1 MKSAPATSAV
11 LTSAMV
17 CVSESD
23 IALKRVPAPSAVRFG
38 AGSKQSIS
46 GTRRKSAGFLV
57 ESSSVSREPLGDVP
71 ESGVDVAMA
80 AVARYAMGLY
90 PRPMRLRHRVSTTKR
105 AASRP
110 IGETA
115 MDDDEPDV
123 VIPRGVASTSTDG
136 RRNDEARVRA
146 GSAILGAEDRRNDE
160 ARLRAVSAIL
170 GADGSALSRLLSSP
184 EGNAVAAMELHDLSG
199 RMLRFRSALPVPDLD
214 VQAMVIEQPSL
225 IVHFSSAAELEAEVK
240 RAWES
245 LQKALDPSRDLGIL
259 AKDCPCGFAVALW
272 RCVEMNGTVDLQ
284 LFNKHL
290 RDWLKGEGPWHHI
303 FSARIGSEW
312 GYLQTMDQHLKAGDG
327 PEIGTRPAFNAAV
340 PRQVVGLRPRPTY
353 L

>member
-1 MKSAPATSAV
+1 
-11 LTSAMV
+11 
-17 CVSESD
+17 
-23 IALKRVPAPSAVRFG
+23 
-38 AGSKQSIS
+38 
-46 GTRRKSAGFLV
+46 
-57 ESSSVSREPLGDVP
+57 
-71 ESGVDVAMA
+71 MA

-110 IGETA
+110 IGETL

-146 GSAILGAEDRRNDE
+146 GSAILGAEDRRDDE

-245 LQKALDPSRDLGIL
+245 LQKALDPSRDLGHL
-259 AKDCPCGFAVALW
+259 AKDCP
-272 RCVEMNGTVDLQ
+272 
-284 LFNKHL
+284 
-290 RDWLKGEGPWHHI
+290 
-303 FSARIGSEW
+303 
-312 GYLQTMDQHLKAGDG
+312 
-327 PEIGTRPAFNAAV
+327 
-340 PRQVVGLRPRPTY
+340 
-353 L
+353 

>member
-1 MKSAPATSAV
+1 
-11 LTSAMV
+11 
-17 CVSESD
+17 
-23 IALKRVPAPSAVRFG
+23 
-38 AGSKQSIS
+38 
-46 GTRRKSAGFLV
+46 
-57 ESSSVSREPLGDVP
+57 
-71 ESGVDVAMA
+71 
-80 AVARYAMGLY
+80 MGLY

-110 IGETA
+110 IGETS

-245 LQKALDPSRDLGIL
+245 LQKALDPSRDLGHL

>member
-1 MKSAPATSAV
+1 
-11 LTSAMV
+11 
-17 CVSESD
+17 
-23 IALKRVPAPSAVRFG
+23 
-38 AGSKQSIS
+38 
-46 GTRRKSAGFLV
+46 
-57 ESSSVSREPLGDVP
+57 
-71 ESGVDVAMA
+71 
-80 AVARYAMGLY
+80 
-90 PRPMRLRHRVSTTKR
+90 
-105 AASRP
+105 
-110 IGETA
+110 
-115 MDDDEPDV
+115 
-123 VIPRGVASTSTDG
+123 
-136 RRNDEARVRA
+136 
-146 GSAILGAEDRRNDE
+146 
-160 ARLRAVSAIL
+160 
-170 GADGSALSRLLSSP
+170 
-184 EGNAVAAMELHDLSG
+184 MELHDLSG